1 MPYHKCT
8 DQEYEEFY
16 PVKKKSAGLLKSI
29 KQDPD
34 RGMFCIDWNDDDPIE
49 LTGDF
54 EEEDYT
60 RFDIIL
66 TPCNYLHTMHGYQG
80 DFVSPECIR
89 D

>member
-1 MPYHKCT
+1 
-8 DQEYEEFY
+8 
-16 PVKKKSAGLLKSI
+16 
-29 KQDPD
+29 
-34 RGMFCIDWNDDDPIE
+34 MFCIDWNDNDPIE
-49 LTGDF
+49 LIGDF
-54 EEEDYT
+54 EEDDYT